1 MTRGI
6 MTESLQQGALSG
18 TATVCIRP
26 MLTTDLASVLKNE
39 TRAYAFPW
47 SPGIFA
53 DCLAAQHECW
63 VLQDGAD
70 VIGHGILSAAA
81 GEAHL
86 LNLCVARDQQGRGLG
101 RLLVEWMVERA
112 RLRQAT
118 VIFLEVRPSNRAAC
132 QLYESIGFCDV
143 GRRPGYYPDARGS
156 EDARVMAMELLP

>member
-1 MTRGI
+1 
-6 MTESLQQGALSG
+6 MTESLLHGLAAAAGA
-18 TATVCIRP
+18 VRIRP
-26 MLTTDLASVLKNE
+26 MVIADLAAVTKNE

-53 DCLAAQHECW
+53 DCLAAEHECW
-63 VLQDGAD
+63 VLQEEEN
-70 VIGHGILSAAA
+70 VVGHGILSAAA

-101 RLLVEWMVERA
+101 RLLLEWMVERA
-112 RLRQAT
+112 RLRRAT

-132 QLYESIGFCDV
+132 QLYDSFGFCDV

>member
-1 MTRGI
+1 
-6 MTESLQQGALSG
+6 MTESLFREPVPGA
-18 TATVCIRP
+18 AAVRIRP
-26 MLTTDLASVLKNE
+26 MLMADLAAVTKNE

-53 DCLAAQHECW
+53 DCLAVEHECW
-63 VLQDGAD
+63 VLEKGDGL
-70 VIGHGILSAAA
+70 IGHGILSAAA

-101 RLLVEWMVERA
+101 RRLLEWMVARA

-132 QLYESIGFCDV
+132 ELYDSAGFCDV

>member
-1 MTRGI
+1 
-6 MTESLQQGALSG
+6 MTESLLHAPAAG
-18 TATVCIRP
+18 TTSVRIRP
-26 MLTTDLASVLKNE
+26 MLMADLAAVTRNE

-53 DCLAAQHECW
+53 DCLAAEHECW
-63 VLQDGAD
+63 VLQDD
-70 VIGHGILSAAA
+70 EELIGHGILSAAA

-86 LNLCVARDQQGRGLG
+86 LNLCVARDRQGRGLG
-101 RLLVEWMVERA
+101 RLLLEWMVERA
-112 RLRQAT
+112 RSRRAT

-132 QLYESIGFCDV
+132 QLYDSMGFCDV

>member
-1 MTRGI
+1 MTDLFQEPAASAG
-6 MTESLQQGALSG
+6 
-18 TATVCIRP
+18 VVHIRP
-26 MLTTDLASVLKNE
+26 MLMADLAAVTRNE

-53 DCLAAQHECW
+53 DCLAAEHECW
-63 VLQDGAD
+63 VLQEGDGL
-70 VIGHGILSAAA
+70 VGHGILSAAA

-101 RLLVEWMVERA
+101 RCLLESMVERA
-112 RLRQAT
+112 RSRQAT

-132 QLYESIGFCDV
+132 QLYDSAGFCDV

>member
-1 MTRGI
+1 MTDV
-6 MTESLQQGALSG
+6 LQEPVADVGA
-18 TATVCIRP
+18 VRIRP
-26 MLTTDLASVLKNE
+26 MQMADLAAVTQNE

-53 DCLAAQHECW
+53 DCLAAEHECW
-63 VLQDGAD
+63 VLQEGDSL
-70 VIGHGILSAAA
+70 VGHGILSAAA

-101 RLLVEWMVERA
+101 RLLLEWMVERA
-112 RLRQAT
+112 RSRQAT

-132 QLYESIGFCDV
+132 QLYDSAGFCDV